1 MGVGGECGDW
11 QGGCCKVQARGAG
24 ARPGVGAG
32 EEELWLGSGS
42 IFKVK
47 LTMRADKSGLG

>member
-1 MGVGGECGDW
+1 MSVGTGKEAATKFRPEMPVPG
-11 QGGCCKVQARGAG
+11 
-24 ARPGVGAG
+24 PGVTV

-47 LTMRADKSGLG
+47 SRMCADKLGLG